1 MQRRLAGYARAKIYL
16 AQDFLATFAR
26 EDDRGYITE
35 EAKRWVVRM
44 NDLMIPW
51 VYVLARTTDDRK
63 LKRVLE
69 MTQDEGAE
77 PRKGAA
83 ITKNGPG
90 AQDACKEG
98 T

>member
-1 MQRRLAGYARAKIYL
+1 MRSTSSHALTLLTR
-16 AQDFLATFAR
+16 FAR

-77 PRKGAA
+77 PRKGAPVSSRPTCRVS
-83 ITKNGPG
+83 IS
-90 AQDACKEG
+90 
-98 T
+98 